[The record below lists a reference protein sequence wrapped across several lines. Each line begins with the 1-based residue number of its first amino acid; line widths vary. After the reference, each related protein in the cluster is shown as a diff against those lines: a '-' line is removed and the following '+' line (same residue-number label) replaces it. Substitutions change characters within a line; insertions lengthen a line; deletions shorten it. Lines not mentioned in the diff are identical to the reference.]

1 MHSGV
6 HAGVIDPSSGR
17 TTYPGTIANRTAR
30 IAAAAAA
37 GQVVASEEAVL
48 GLALGDG
55 DPAGR
60 SESPLTSGRHAF
72 LTEDME
78 VVELGTARLKGFR
91 HPVKLYQ
98 CATHTLAQ
106 RNLPKQKWM
115 RQDARKPLD
124 DPRSGELSRASGV
137 SEDLRGEDLA
147 LALGNHYKLQPP
159 RRILFGR
166 GGGAEEGSAF
176 TSLKDA
182 LAKTMGRDT
191 TR

>member
-1 MHSGV
+1 MHLGV

-55 DPAGR
+55 DPAGQG
-60 SESPLTSGRHAF
+60 ESPLTSGRHAF

-137 SEDLRGEDLA
+137 SDGVRSEDLA
-147 LALGNHYKLQPP
+147 LALGTQGQTH

>member
-55 DPAGR
+55 DP
-60 SESPLTSGRHAF
+60 LTSGRHAF
-72 LTEDME
+72 LTDDME

-115 RQDARKPLD
+115 RQDAQKPLD

-147 LALGNHYKLQPP
+147 LALGTHYKLQTP
-159 RRILFGR
+159 RRILFSR
-166 GGGAEEGSAF
+166 GGGRRRGVRS
-176 TSLKDA
+176 
-182 LAKTMGRDT
+182 R
-191 TR
+191 R

>member
-1 MHSGV
+1 MHSGA

-48 GLALGDG
+48 ALGDG

-60 SESPLTSGRHAF
+60 GESPLTSGRYAF

-78 VVELGTARLKGFR
+78 VVALGTARLKGFR

-115 RQDARKPLD
+115 RQDARKALD
-124 DPRSGELSRASGV
+124 DARSGELSRASGV
-137 SEDLRGEDLA
+137 SDGVRSEDLA
-147 LALGNHYKLQPP
+147 LALGTRGQTH

-166 GGGAEEGSAF
+166 GGVAEEGSAF

-182 LAKTMGRDT
+182 LAKTIRDA

>member
-1 MHSGV
+1 MHSGA

-30 IAAAAAA
+30 IASAAAA

-48 GLALGDG
+48 GLALGDA

-60 SESPLTSGRHAF
+60 GESPLTSGRHAF

-91 HPVKLYQ
+91 DPVKLYQ
-98 CATHTLAQ
+98 CATHTLAS
-106 RNLPKQKWM
+106 RNLPKHKWM
-115 RQDARKPLD
+115 KQDARKPLN

-137 SEDLRGEDLA
+137 SDEVRSEDLA
-147 LALGNHYKLQPP
+147 LALGTRGQTH

-166 GGGAEEGSAF
+166 GGVAEEGSAF

-182 LAKTMGRDT
+182 LAKTIRDA